1 MAYPTVSG
9 PFGLV
14 PVKMVDGAT
23 YTGAQR
29 SYKIESGNATAIFN
43 GDLVAIDTDGFI
55 DRVAAGDDI
64 DYVGVFVGVSYT
76 DPTFGLTFRNS
87 YPGNI
92 TADDITAF
100 VVDGDNVL
108 YKVAVVDSN
117 GDVSGIAQSEIGN
130 NVGLDDQSPVGNTT
144 TGRSNMAVDDASHAN
159 TATLPLRVVQGVEE
173 TKDSSGNFTEILVK
187 FNAGH
192 QLSTATGA
200 GDA

>member
-1 MAYPTVSG
+1 
-9 PFGLV
+9 
-14 PVKMVDGAT
+14 
-23 YTGAQR
+23 
-29 SYKIESGNATAIFN
+29 
-43 GDLVAIDTDGFI
+43 
-55 DRVAAGDDI
+55 
-64 DYVGVFVGVSYT
+64 
-76 DPTFGLTFRNS
+76 
-87 YPGNI
+87 
-92 TADDITAF
+92 
-100 VVDGDNVL
+100 
-108 YKVAVVDSN
+108 VDSN

>member
-9 PFGLV
+9 PYGLI
-14 PVKMVDGAT
+14 PVKMVDGSP
-23 YTGAQR
+23 YNGAQR
-29 SYKIESGNATAIFN
+29 AYKIESGNATEIYH
-43 GDLVAIDTDGFI
+43 GDLVALGTDGFI
-55 DRVAAGDDI
+55 DRTAAGDNI

-76 DPTFGLTFRNS
+76 DPVYGLTFRNY
-87 YPGNI
+87 YPGNV

-100 VVDGDNVL
+100 VVDGANVL
-108 YKVAVVDSN
+108 YKVAVVDSS
-117 GDVSGIAQSEIGN
+117 GDISGIAQSEVGN
-130 NVGLDDQSPVGNTT
+130 NVGLDDQSPTGNDT
-144 TGRSNMAVDDASHAN
+144 TGKSYVAVDDASHAN

-192 QLSTATGA
+192 QLSNATGV